1 MFDKEFKIALQNLP
15 ESEKDKLIFRLLKR
29 DIDLANRL
37 YFELVDIETV
47 DQKREKMTV
56 LISKKTAFFNN
67 RFYNLSYLL
76 LDTKSISG
84 DITEHVKITKDK
96 FGDASLNLQLVI
108 ETLERNKAAIV
119 NAKLENSYKIII
131 YLIAKTFKILIQ
143 IKALDEDFLI
153 EFRDDLHRLGKIFSE
168 SEILMKLCI
177 NNGLDIN
184 WLSDAEIPDNIVA
197 IHKQI
202 RAAGFLK

>member
-1 MFDKEFKIALQNLP
+1 M
-15 ESEKDKLIFRLLKR
+15 
-29 DIDLANRL
+29 
-37 YFELVDIETV
+37 
-47 DQKREKMTV
+47 
-56 LISKKTAFFNN
+56 
-67 RFYNLSYLL
+67 
-76 LDTKSISG
+76 
-84 DITEHVKITKDK
+84 
-96 FGDASLNLQLVI
+96 VI

>member
-37 YFELVDIETV
+37 YFELVDVETV

-67 RFYNLSYLL
+67 RFYNLNYLL

-153 EFRDDLHRLGKIFSE
+153 EFKDDLHRLGKIFSE

-177 NNGLDIN
+177 NNGLDVN
-184 WLSDAEIPDNIVA
+184 WLCDAEIPDNIVA

-202 RAAGFLK
+202 RASGFLK